1 MGSFVRKV
9 KTASGATAV
18 QIVHKRGKQRLGIDH
33 IGSAHDQAELELLLQ
48 VARERLAL
56 GQDQLDLGWEPAGR
70 PPGQAVVES
79 TASTVLWEALVGV
92 YDHLG
97 FDVLADECFRQ
108 LVLARVVEPTSKAD
122 SIRVL
127 EGLGITPASLRTI
140 TRALPRINKGDYRDQ
155 LATACWSHVSAHG
168 AVALVMYDVTTLYF
182 EAENEDS
189 LRKVG
194 MSKER
199 RVDPQITVGLLVDPS
214 GFPLDLHVFEGNKA
228 ETTTLLPVIEAFQA
242 RHQVS
247 DLVVVADAGML
258 SAANLNALEDAGF
271 SFIVAAR
278 QSKAPA
284 ELEDHFEAHGNYLAD
299 GATFEVTRPMGVGKD
314 RRDRRVVWHYLA
326 ARARRDQQT
335 LNKQIERAE
344 KIATGKAPIGKHR
357 FIKLEGATKGVDWP
371 LVERARAAAG
381 FKGYVSNIPAVTLDG
396 PAVVAAYRDLWH
408 VEASFRMAKSDLA
421 ARPIFH
427 HTRDSIEA
435 HLTVVFAALAIA
447 RTIQARTGVSVKK
460 FLQILRPLHSAVIN
474 TGTQTITI
482 PPAIPPDAQEILDTL
497 QGGH

>member
-1 MGSFVRKV
+1 VRKV

-18 QIVHKRGKQRLGIDH
+18 QIVHKRGKRRLGIDH

-48 VARERLAL
+48 VARQRLVE
-56 GQDQLDLGWEPAGR
+56 GQDELELGWEPAGR
-70 PPGQAVVES
+70 PVGQAVVAS
-79 TASTVLWEALVGV
+79 TASRVLWEALVSV
-92 YDHLG
+92 YDSLG
-97 FDVLADECFRQ
+97 FDALGDECFRQ
-108 LVLARVVEPTSKAD
+108 LVLARIVEPTSKAD

-140 TRALPRINKGDYRDQ
+140 TRTLPRISKGDYRGQ
-155 LATACWSHVSAHG
+155 LAHACWAHVTARG
-168 AVALVMYDVTTLYF
+168 GVALVMYDVTTLYF
-182 EAENEDS
+182 EAENEDA

-214 GFPLDLHVFEGNKA
+214 GYPLDVHVFDGSKA
-228 ETTTLLPVIEAFQA
+228 ETKTLLPVIKAFQT
-242 RHQVS
+242 RHQVA

-284 ELEDHFEAHGNYLAD
+284 ELEAHFEAHGNYLAD
-299 GATFEVTRPMGVGKD
+299 GATFEVTRPMGTGKD

-326 ARARRDQQT
+326 GRARRDQQT

-357 FIKLEGATKGVDWP
+357 FVKLEGATKGVDWN
-371 LVERARAAAG
+371 LIERARAAAG
-381 FKGYVSNIPAVTLDG
+381 FKGYVTNIEPSVLDG
-396 PAVVAAYRDLWH
+396 LAVVAAYRDLWQ
-408 VEASFRMAKSDLA
+408 VEASFRMTKSDLA

-427 HTRDSIEA
+427 HTKESIEA

-447 RTIQARTGVSVKK
+447 RTIQTRTGISIKK
-460 FLQILRPLHSAVIN
+460 FLQTLRPLQSAVIN
-474 TGTQTITI
+474 TGTQTITV
-482 PPAIPPDAQEILDTL
+482 PPAIPPEAQDILDALTG

>member
-1 MGSFVRKV
+1 M
-9 KTASGATAV
+9 

-48 VARERLAL
+48 AARQRLAE
-56 GQDQLDLGWEPAGR
+56 GQDELDLGWEPAGR
-70 PPGQAVVES
+70 PPGQAVVQS
-79 TASTVLWEALVGV
+79 TASRVLWEALVGV
-92 YDHLG
+92 YSSLG
-97 FDVLADECFRQ
+97 FDALGDECFRQ

-127 EGLGITPASLRTI
+127 EGLGISPVSLRTI
-140 TRALPRINKGDYRDQ
+140 TRTLPRINEGDYRGQ
-155 LATACWSHVSAHG
+155 LAAACWAHVTARG

-182 EAENEDS
+182 EVEDEDA

-214 GFPLDLHVFEGNKA
+214 GFPLDVHVFEGNKA
-228 ETTTLLPVIEAFQA
+228 ETTTLIPVIEAFQA
-242 RHQVS
+242 RHNVS
-247 DLVVVADAGML
+247 DMVVVADAGML

-284 ELEDHFEAHGNYLAD
+284 ELESHFEAHGNYLAD
-299 GATFEVTRPMGVGKD
+299 DATFEVTRPMGLGKD
-314 RRDRRVVWHYLA
+314 RRERRVVWHYLA
-326 ARARRDQQT
+326 ARARRDRQT

-344 KIATGKAPIGKHR
+344 KIAAGKAPIGKHR
-357 FIKLEGATKGVDWP
+357 FVKLQGATKGVDWG
-371 LVERARAAAG
+371 LVERARAAEG
-381 FKGYVSNIPAVTLDG
+381 FKGYVTNIEPSVLDG
-396 PAVVAAYRDLWH
+396 QGVVAAYRDLWH

-427 HTRDSIEA
+427 RTRDSIEA

-447 RTIQARTGVSVKK
+447 RTIQTRTGISIKK
-460 FLQILRPLHSAVIN
+460 FLQTLRPLQSAVVN

-482 PPAIPPDAQEILDTL
+482 PPAIPTDAQAILDAL
-497 QGGH
+497 PGQGGH

>member
-1 MGSFVRKV
+1 MRKV

-48 VARERLAL
+48 VAREQLAA

-70 PPGQAVVES
+70 PPAQAVVQS
-79 TASTVLWEALVGV
+79 TASTVLWDALSSV
-92 YDHLG
+92 YDGLG
-97 FDVLADECFRQ
+97 FDVLGDECFRQ
-108 LVLARVVEPTSKAD
+108 LVLARIVEPTSKLD

-127 EGLGITPASLRTI
+127 DGLGVAAPSLSTIKRT
-140 TRALPRINKGDYRDQ
+140 LPRINKGDYRDQ
-155 LATACWSHVSAHG
+155 LARACWDHVSTRG
-168 AVALVMYDVTTLYF
+168 GVALVMYDVTTLYF
-182 EAENEDS
+182 EAENEDA
-189 LRKVG
+189 LRRVG

-199 RVDPQITVGLLVDPS
+199 RVDPQITVGLLVDRS
-214 GFPLDLHVFEGNKA
+214 GFPLDVHLFEGNKA

-242 RHQVS
+242 RHQVK
-247 DLVVVADAGML
+247 DMVVVADAGML
-258 SAANLNALEDAGF
+258 SASNLNALEDAGF
-271 SFIVAAR
+271 WFIVAAR

-284 ELEDHFEAHGNYLAD
+284 ELEGHFEAHGNYLAD
-299 GATFEVTRPMGVGKD
+299 DATFEVTRPMGVGKD

-326 ARARRDQQT
+326 SRARRDRQT

-344 KIATGKAPIGKHR
+344 KIAAGKAPVGKHR
-357 FIKLEGATKGVDWP
+357 FVKLEGATKGVDWN
-371 LVERARAAAG
+371 LVERARAAEG
-381 FKGYVSNIPAVTLDG
+381 FKGYVTNIDAATLDG
-396 PAVVAAYRDLWH
+396 PAVVAAYRDLWQ

-427 HTRDSIEA
+427 RTRDSIEA

-447 RTIQARTGVSVKK
+447 RTIQARTRITIKK
-460 FLQILRPLHSAVIN
+460 FLQTLRPLQSAVIN

-482 PPAIPPDAQEILDTL
+482 PPAITTEAQEILDAL
-497 QGGH
+497 PRRGVH

>member
-1 MGSFVRKV
+1 MRKV

-33 IGSAHDQAELELLLQ
+33 IGSAHDQGELELLLQ
-48 VARERLAL
+48 VARERLVQ
-56 GQDQLDLGWEPAGR
+56 GQDELELGWEPTGR

-79 TASTVLWEALVGV
+79 TASAVLWDALSSV
-92 YDHLG
+92 YDGLG
-97 FDVLADECFRQ
+97 FDVLGDECFRQ
-108 LVLARVVEPTSKAD
+108 LVLARIVEPTSKLD

-127 EGLGITPASLRTI
+127 DGLGVAAPSLSTIKRT
-140 TRALPRINKGDYRDQ
+140 LPRINKGDYRDL
-155 LATACWSHVSAHG
+155 LARACWDHVTAKG
-168 AVALVMYDVTTLYF
+168 GVALVMYDVTTLYF
-182 EAENEDS
+182 EAENEDA
-189 LRKVG
+189 LRRVG

-199 RVDPQITVGLLVDPS
+199 RVDPQITVGLLVDPT
-214 GFPLDLHVFEGNKA
+214 GFPLEVHMFEGNKA

-242 RHQVS
+242 RHQVR

-284 ELEDHFEAHGNYLAD
+284 ELQGHFEAHGNYLAD

-314 RRDRRVVWHYLA
+314 RRDRRVVWHYLS

-344 KIATGKAPIGKHR
+344 TIADGKAPIGKHR
-357 FIKLEGATKGVDWP
+357 FVTLEGATKGVDWT

-381 FKGYVSNIPAVTLDG
+381 FKGYVTNLDPDLLDG
-396 PAVVAAYRDLWH
+396 PAVVATYRDLWN

-421 ARPIFH
+421 ARPIYH
-427 HTRDSIEA
+427 YKRESIDA

-447 RTIQARTGVSVKK
+447 RTIQARTGLSIKK
-460 FLQILRPLHSAVIN
+460 FLHALRPLTSAVIN
-474 TGTQTITI
+474 TGTQTLTI
-482 PPAIPPDAQEILDTL
+482 PPAISPEAQQILDAL
-497 QGGH
+497 PGQGVH

>member
-1 MGSFVRKV
+1 MRKV

-48 VARERLAL
+48 VARERLAA
-56 GQDQLDLGWEPAGR
+56 GQDELDLGWAPTGR
-70 PPGQAVVES
+70 SPGQAVVQS
-79 TASTVLWEALVGV
+79 TASRVLWDALSSV
-92 YDHLG
+92 YAGLG
-97 FDVLADECFRQ
+97 FDVVGDECFRQ
-108 LVLARVVEPTSKAD
+108 LVLARVVEPTSKLD

-127 EGLGITPASLRTI
+127 DGLGIAPASLRTI
-140 TRALPRINKGDYRDQ
+140 TRTLPRINDRGYRDR
-155 LATACWSHVSAHG
+155 LATACWAHVAARG
-168 AVALVMYDVTTLYF
+168 TVALVMYDVTTLYF
-182 EAENEDS
+182 EAENEDG

-199 RVDPQITVGLLVDPS
+199 RVDPQITVGLLVDRS
-214 GFPLDLHVFEGNKA
+214 GFPLDLHVFEGNRA
-228 ETTTLLPVIEAFQA
+228 ETTTLIPVIEAFQA

-271 SFIVAAR
+271 WFIVAAR

-284 ELEDHFEAHGNYLAD
+284 ELEDHFEAHGNYLPD
-299 GATFEVTRPMGVGKD
+299 QATFEITRPMGTGKD

-344 KIATGKAPIGKHR
+344 RIAAGTTPIGKHR
-357 FIKLEGATKGVDWP
+357 FVTLTGATKGVDWA

-381 FKGYVSNIPAVTLDG
+381 FKGYVTNIAPLVLDG

-421 ARPIFH
+421 ARPIYH
-427 HTRDSIEA
+427 RTRDSIEA
-435 HLTVVFAALAIA
+435 HLTVVFAALAVA
-447 RTIQARTGVSVKK
+447 RTIQAVTGVSIKK
-460 FLQILRPLHSAVIN
+460 FLQTLRPLKSAVIN
-474 TGTQTITI
+474 TGTQTLTI
-482 PPAIPPDAQEILDTL
+482 PPAIPTEAQEILDALPTA
-497 QGGH
+497 GGH